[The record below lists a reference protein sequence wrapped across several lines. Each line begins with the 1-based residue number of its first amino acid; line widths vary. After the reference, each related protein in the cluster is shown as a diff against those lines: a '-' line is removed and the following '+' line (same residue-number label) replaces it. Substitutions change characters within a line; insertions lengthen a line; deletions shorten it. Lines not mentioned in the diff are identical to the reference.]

1 MRKWRHLKD
10 LGMLKECIFAIIF
23 QRKCSSKYS
32 IDRNDLKDLFDVLQY
47 DDLDSTNSSSSDD
60 DMDILVILL
69 LFPPT
74 PVRHPRVHLEELSDL
89 EYEQL
94 FRYVF

>member
-10 LGMLKECIFAIIF
+10 LGMLKECIFAIIS

-47 DDLDSTNSSSSDD
+47 T
-60 DMDILVILL
+60 MTRIAPA
-69 LFPPT
+69 PPVATMTWT
-74 PVRHPRVHLEELSDL
+74 PS
-89 EYEQL
+89 
-94 FRYVF
+94 